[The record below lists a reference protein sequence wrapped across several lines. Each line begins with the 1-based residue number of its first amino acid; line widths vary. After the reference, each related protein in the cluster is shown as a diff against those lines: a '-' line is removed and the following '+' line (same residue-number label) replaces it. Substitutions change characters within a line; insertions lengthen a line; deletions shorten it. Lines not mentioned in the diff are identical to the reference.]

1 LKSKS
6 FIVFSLKTIKIAMK
20 SRKQLLN
27 KMKAKAF
34 DTGLFKRILTYTKP
48 YKWRYNGV
56 IIFAISLSIF
66 AALRPYLLKQT
77 VDGYIK
83 THDQLGLLFYVTL
96 MGIVLMLEVFSQFY
110 FVYWANWLGQDIVK
124 DIRTKLFKHILSF
137 RMKYF
142 DLVPVGQLVTRSVS
156 DIESIARIF
165 SQGLFMI
172 ISDLMK
178 MLVVLIFMFYMN
190 WKLTWI
196 VVIAMPILVYITRIF
211 QRKMQVAFEEVR
223 TQIANMNSFVQE
235 RVTGMKIV
243 QLFNREKTEYESF
256 KEINGKHKK
265 AWIKTILYNSIFFP
279 IADIISS
286 LTLGCIVVFGGFKI
300 LNGDN
305 FTTFG
310 DLFSYTMFIG
320 MLFNPLRQIAD
331 KFNEMQLGMIA
342 ANRVFD
348 IIDTQ
353 DHIQDT
359 GTIEAP
365 IFNGTIE
372 FKDVRFGYIPEEE
385 VIKGIDLSVEAGQT
399 IAIVGSTGAGK
410 STIINLLNRF
420 YEINSGTICIDGN
433 NIENYTLASLRK
445 QIAVVLQDVFLFADT
460 IYNNITLN
468 NPEITKAQVLE
479 AAKVIGVHDF
489 IMSLPDN
496 YDFDVKERGV
506 MLSSGQRQLIA
517 FLRSYV
523 SNPSILILD
532 EATSSID
539 TYSEEMIQR
548 ATETITKGRTSIVIA
563 HRLAT
568 IVNADKI
575 VVMDKGLIVEQ
586 GTHQELINRT
596 NGYYKNLYDSQFV
609 VAN

>member
-1 LKSKS
+1 
-6 FIVFSLKTIKIAMK
+6 
-20 SRKQLLN
+20 
-27 KMKAKAF
+27 MKAKAF
-34 DTGLFKRILTYTKP
+34 DGHLFKRILQYTKP
-48 YKWRYNGV
+48 YQWRFNGV

-83 THDQLGLLFYVTL
+83 THDPKGLLFYITL
-96 MGIVLMLEVFSQFY
+96 MGIVLLCEVFSQFY
-110 FVYWANWLGQDIVK
+110 FVLWANWLGQDIVK
-124 DIRTKLFKHILSF
+124 DIRIKLFQHMLSF

-142 DLVPVGQLVTRSVS
+142 DNAPVGQLVTRSVS
-156 DIESIARIF
+156 DIEQIAKIF

-178 MLVVLIFMFYMN
+178 MVVILFFMFYMN

-196 VVIAMPILVYITRIF
+196 VIVAMPILVFITRIF

-223 TQIANMNSFVQE
+223 TQVSNMNTFVQE

-243 QLFNREKTEYESF
+243 QLFTREAIEAEKF
-256 KEINGKHKK
+256 KEINDKHNK

-286 LTLGCIVVFGGFKI
+286 FTLGFIVLYGGYNI
-300 LNGDN
+300 LNGDH

-331 KFNEMQLGMIA
+331 KFNEMQMGMIA

-348 IIDTQ
+348 ILDTQ
-353 DHIQDT
+353 DQIQDK

-365 IFNGTIE
+365 VFEGSIQ
-372 FKDVRFGYIPEEE
+372 FKDVYFGYIAEEF
-385 VIKGIDLSVEAGQT
+385 VIKGIDLDVKAGET
-399 IAIVGSTGAGK
+399 VAIVGATGAGK

-420 YEINSGTICIDGN
+420 YEINSGTICIDGE
-433 NIENYTLASLRK
+433 NIHDYTLDSLRK

-460 IYNNITLN
+460 ILNNITLN
-468 NPEITKAQVLE
+468 NPAISREDVLDAAQ
-479 AAKVIGVHDF
+479 KIGVHEF
-489 IMSLPDN
+489 IMSLPQG
-496 YDFDVKERGV
+496 YDYNVKERGV

-517 FLRSYV
+517 FLRAYV

-539 TYSEEMIQR
+539 TYSEELIQR

-575 VVMDKGLIVEQ
+575 IVMDKGLIVEQ
-586 GTHQELINRT
+586 GTHEELLDRT
-596 NGYYKNLYDSQFV
+596 EGYYKNLYYSQFLV
-609 VAN
+609 ENNS

>member
-1 LKSKS
+1 
-6 FIVFSLKTIKIAMK
+6 
-20 SRKQLLN
+20 
-27 KMKAKAF
+27 MKAKAF
-34 DTGLFKRILTYTKP
+34 DTRLFKRILKFTKP
-48 YKWRYNGV
+48 YQWRFNGV
-56 IIFAISLSIF
+56 IIFAVSLSVF

-77 VDGYIK
+77 VDGYIS
-83 THDQLGLLFYVTL
+83 TQDQQGLLLYVIL
-96 MGIVLMLEVFSQFY
+96 MGIVLLLEVFSQFY

-124 DIRTKLFKHILSF
+124 DIRTKLFQHILSF

-142 DLVPVGQLVTRSVS
+142 DHVPVGQLVTRSVS

-178 MLVVLIFMFYMN
+178 MFVVLIFMFYMN

-196 VVIAMPILVYITRIF
+196 VIIAMPILVYFTRIF

-223 TQIANMNSFVQE
+223 NQIANMNSFVQE

-243 QLFNREKTEYESF
+243 QLFNREKIEYNKF
-256 KEINGKHKK
+256 KNINDKHKK

-286 LTLGCIVVFGGFKI
+286 LTLGFIVLYGGIKI

-348 IIDTQ
+348 ILDTEDQ
-353 DHIQDT
+353 IQDT
-359 GTIEAP
+359 GIIEAP
-365 IFNGTIE
+365 IFKGDIE
-372 FKDVRFGYIPEEE
+372 FKNVRFGYIADEE
-385 VIKGIDLSVEAGQT
+385 VIKGIDLEVSAGQT

-420 YEINSGTICIDGN
+420 YEINSGSIYIDN
-433 NIENYTLASLRK
+433 HNIENYTLGSLRK

-460 IYNNITLN
+460 IFNNITLN
-468 NPEITKAQVLE
+468 NLEINREQVLA
-479 AAKVIGVHDF
+479 AAKNIGVHEF

-517 FLRSYV
+517 FLRAYV

-539 TYSEEMIQR
+539 TYSEELIQR

-586 GTHQELINRT
+586 GTHQELINRES
-596 NGYYKNLYDSQFV
+596 GYYKNLYDSQFS

>member
-1 LKSKS
+1 
-6 FIVFSLKTIKIAMK
+6 
-20 SRKQLLN
+20 
-27 KMKAKAF
+27 MKAKAF
-34 DTGLFKRILTYTKP
+34 DTRLFKRILQYTKP
-48 YKWRYNGV
+48 YQLRFRGV
-56 IIFAISLSIF
+56 IAFAISLSVF

-77 VDGYIK
+77 VDSYIK
-83 THDQLGLLFYVTL
+83 PHDQQGLLLYVTA
-96 MGIVLMLEVFSQFY
+96 MGIVLLCEVFSQFY

-124 DIRTKLFKHILSF
+124 DIRKKLFKHLLSF

-178 MLVVLIFMFYMN
+178 MVVCMGIMFWMN
-190 WKLTWI
+190 WKLSLI
-196 VVIAMPILVYITRIF
+196 VVFAMPILMYFTRLF
-211 QRKMQVAFEEVR
+211 QKKMQIAFEEVR

-243 QLFNREKTEYESF
+243 QLFNRERIEYEKF
-256 KEINGKHKK
+256 KDINDKHKK

-286 LTLGCIVVFGGFKI
+286 ITLGLVVVYGGFEI
-300 LNGDN
+300 IGGST
-305 FTTFG
+305 FTTLG
-310 DLFSYTMFIG
+310 ELTAYTMFIG

-342 ANRVFD
+342 ANRVFE
-348 IIDTQ
+348 ILDTQ
-353 DHIQDT
+353 DQIQDT
-359 GTIEAP
+359 GMVEAP
-365 IFNGTIE
+365 TFEGDIT
-372 FKDVRFGYIPEEE
+372 FKDVRFSYIPDEE
-385 VIKGIDLSVEAGQT
+385 VIKGIDLEVAAGQT
-399 IAIVGSTGAGK
+399 VAIVGSTGAGK

-420 YEINSGTICIDGN
+420 YEINSGSIYIDN
-433 NIENYTLASLRK
+433 HNIENYTLSSLRR

-460 IYNNITLN
+460 IFNNITLN
-468 NPEITKAQVLE
+468 NPEISREQVLA
-479 AAKVIGVHDF
+479 AAKKIGVHDF

-517 FLRSYV
+517 FLRAFV

-539 TYSEEMIQR
+539 TYSEELIQR
-548 ATETITKGRTSIVIA
+548 ATETITEGRTSIVIA

-586 GTHQELINRT
+586 GTHQELINRET
-596 NGYYKNLYDSQFV
+596 GYYKNLYDSQFS

>member
-1 LKSKS
+1 
-6 FIVFSLKTIKIAMK
+6 
-20 SRKQLLN
+20 
-27 KMKAKAF
+27 MKAKAF
-34 DTGLFKRILTYTKP
+34 DTALFKRILKYTKP
-48 YKWRYNGV
+48 YKWRYYGV
-56 IIFAISLSIF
+56 IIFAISLSVF

-83 THDQLGLLFYVTL
+83 THDKNGLLMYIIL
-96 MGIVLMLEVFSQFY
+96 MGAVLLMEVFSQFY

-178 MLVVLIFMFYMN
+178 MLVVLLFMFYMN

-196 VVIAMPILVYITRIF
+196 VVVAMPLLVYITRIF

-243 QLFNREKTEYESF
+243 QLFNREKIEAENF
-256 KEINGKHKK
+256 KEINNKHKV

-286 LTLGCIVVFGGFKI
+286 ITLGLVVVYGGFKI
-300 LNGDN
+300 LNGDH

-359 GTIEAP
+359 GTLDAP
-365 IFNGTIE
+365 VFDGSIE
-372 FKDVRFGYIPEEE
+372 FAAVRFSYIPEEE
-385 VIKGIDLSVEAGQT
+385 VIKGIDLSVASGQT

-420 YEINSGTICIDGN
+420 YEINSGTIFIDGQ

-468 NPEITKAQVLE
+468 NPEITREQVLD
-479 AAKVIGVHDF
+479 AAKKIGVHDF

-539 TYSEEMIQR
+539 SYSEELIQR
-548 ATETITKGRTSIVIA
+548 ATETITKGRTSIIIA

-568 IVNADKI
+568 IVSADKI

-586 GTHQELINRT
+586 GTHQELINKT
-596 NGYYKNLYDSQFV
+596 EGYYKNLYDSQFS

>member
-1 LKSKS
+1 
-6 FIVFSLKTIKIAMK
+6 
-20 SRKQLLN
+20 
-27 KMKAKAF
+27 MKAKAF
-34 DTGLFKRILTYTKP
+34 DTRLFKRILQYTKP
-48 YKWRYNGV
+48 YQWRFNGV

-77 VDGYIK
+77 VDGYIA
-83 THDQLGLLFYVTL
+83 TQDQQGLLMYVIL
-96 MGIVLMLEVFSQFY
+96 MGIVLLLEVFSQFY

-124 DIRTKLFKHILSF
+124 DIRTKLFKHLLSF

-142 DLVPVGQLVTRSVS
+142 DHVPVGQLVTRSVS

-178 MLVVLIFMFYMN
+178 MFVVLIFMFYMN
-190 WKLTWI
+190 WTLTWI
-196 VVIAMPILVYITRIF
+196 VIVAMPILVFFTRIF
-211 QRKMQVAFEEVR
+211 QKKMQVAFEEVR

-243 QLFNREKTEYESF
+243 QLFNREDIEYEKF
-256 KEINGKHKK
+256 KSINDKHKK

-286 LTLGCIVVFGGFKI
+286 LTLGFIVLYGGIKI

-348 IIDTQ
+348 ILDTQ
-353 DHIQDT
+353 DQIQDT

-365 IFNGTIE
+365 IFKGNIKFE
-372 FKDVRFGYIPEEE
+372 NVRFGYIPEED
-385 VIKGIDLSVEAGQT
+385 VIKGIDLQVNAGQT

-420 YEINSGTICIDGN
+420 YEINSGSIYIDN
-433 NIENYTLASLRK
+433 HNIEHYTLSSLRT

-460 IYNNITLN
+460 IFNNITLN
-468 NPEITKAQVLE
+468 NPAISREQVLV
-479 AAKVIGVHDF
+479 AAKKIGVHDF

-517 FLRSYV
+517 FLRAYV

-539 TYSEEMIQR
+539 TYSEELIQR

-586 GTHQELINRT
+586 GTHQELINRES
-596 NGYYKNLYDSQFV
+596 GYYKNLYDSQFS

>member
-1 LKSKS
+1 
-6 FIVFSLKTIKIAMK
+6 
-20 SRKQLLN
+20 
-27 KMKAKAF
+27 MKAKAF
-34 DTGLFKRILTYTKP
+34 DTRLFKRILQYTKP
-48 YKWRYNGV
+48 YQLRFRGV
-56 IIFAISLSIF
+56 IAFAISLSVF

-83 THDQLGLLFYVTL
+83 THDQQGLLLYISL
-96 MGIVLMLEVFSQFY
+96 MGIVLLAEVFSQY
-110 FVYWANWLGQDIVK
+110 FFVFWANWLGQDIVK

-142 DLVPVGQLVTRSVS
+142 DHVPVGQLVTRSVS
-156 DIESIARIF
+156 DIEAIARIF

-178 MLVVLIFMFYMN
+178 MVVVLFFMFYMN

-196 VVIAMPILVYITRIF
+196 VIVAMPILVFFTRIF

-223 TQIANMNSFVQE
+223 NEIANMNSFVQE

-243 QLFNREKTEYESF
+243 QLFNREDIEFDKF
-256 KEINGKHKK
+256 KNINDKHRK

-286 LTLGCIVVFGGFKI
+286 LTLGFIVLYGGFKI
-300 LNGDN
+300 LNGDT

-348 IIDTQ
+348 ILDTDDQ
-353 DHIQDT
+353 IQDT

-365 IFNGTIE
+365 VFEGNIE
-372 FKDVRFGYIPEEE
+372 FKDVRFGYIPDEE
-385 VIKGIDLSVEAGQT
+385 VIKGIHLEVKAGQT

-420 YEINSGTICIDGN
+420 YEINSGTIYIDHQ
-433 NIENYTLASLRK
+433 NIENYTLGSLRK

-468 NPEITKAQVLE
+468 NPTISREEVLAAAQ
-479 AAKVIGVHDF
+479 KIGVHDF

-517 FLRSYV
+517 FLRAFV

-539 TYSEEMIQR
+539 TYSEELIQR

-575 VVMDKGLIVEQ
+575 VVMDKGLIVEE
-586 GTHQELINRT
+586 GTHQELINKT
-596 NGYYKNLYDSQFV
+596 TGYYKNLYDSQFS

>member
-1 LKSKS
+1 
-6 FIVFSLKTIKIAMK
+6 
-20 SRKQLLN
+20 
-27 KMKAKAF
+27 MKAKAF
-34 DTGLFKRILTYTKP
+34 DTNVFKRILKYTKP
-48 YKWRYNGV
+48 YKWRFNGV
-56 IIFAISLSIF
+56 IMFALLLSVF
-66 AALRPYLLKQT
+66 AALRPYLLKET

-83 THDQLGLLFYVTL
+83 THDVNGLLFYIML
-96 MGIVLMLEVFSQFY
+96 MGIVLLMEVFSQFY

-124 DIRTKLFKHILSF
+124 DIRVKLFRHMLSF
-137 RMKYF
+137 RMKYY
-142 DLVPVGQLVTRSVS
+142 DNAPVGQLVTRSVS
-156 DIESIARIF
+156 DIEQIARIF

-178 MLVVLIFMFYMN
+178 MVVVMCFMFYMN

-196 VVIAMPILVYITRIF
+196 VIVAMPVLVYITRIF
-211 QRKMQVAFEEVR
+211 QGKMQLAFEEVR
-223 TQIANMNSFVQE
+223 TEIANMNTFVQE

-243 QLFNREKTEYESF
+243 QLFNREDIEAEKFSD
-256 KEINGKHKK
+256 INMKHNK

-286 LTLGCIVVFGGFKI
+286 LTLGFIVLYGGIKI

-331 KFNEMQLGMIA
+331 KFNEMQMGMIA

-348 IIDTQ
+348 ILDTQ
-353 DHIQDT
+353 DQIQDT
-359 GTIEAP
+359 GIVEAP
-365 IFNGTIE
+365 LFEGSISFKEVHFSYIE
-372 FKDVRFGYIPEEE
+372 NEE
-385 VIKGIDLSVEAGQT
+385 VIKGIDLEVMAGQT
-399 IAIVGSTGAGK
+399 IAIVGATGAGK

-420 YEINSGTICIDGN
+420 YEISKGEICIDGK
-433 NIENYTLASLRK
+433 NINDYSLSSIRK

-460 IYNNITLN
+460 ILNNITLN
-468 NPEITKAQVLE
+468 NPDITREHVV
-479 AAKVIGVHDF
+479 AASKKIGIHDF
-489 IMSLPDN
+489 IMSLPEG
-496 YDFDVKERGV
+496 YDYNVKERGV

-517 FLRSYV
+517 FLRAYV

-539 TYSEEMIQR
+539 TYSEELIQR

-586 GTHQELINRT
+586 GSHIELLNRAD
-596 NGYYKNLYDSQFV
+596 GYYKNLYYAQFLV
-609 VAN
+609 EDNS

>member
-1 LKSKS
+1 
-6 FIVFSLKTIKIAMK
+6 
-20 SRKQLLN
+20 
-27 KMKAKAF
+27 MKAKAF
-34 DTGLFKRILTYTKP
+34 DTRLFKRILKYTQP
-48 YKWRYNGV
+48 YQLRFRGV
-56 IIFAISLSIF
+56 IAFAISLSVF

-83 THDQLGLLFYVTL
+83 THDQQGLLLYITF
-96 MGIVLMLEVFSQFY
+96 MGIVLLAEVFSQYF

-124 DIRTKLFKHILSF
+124 DIRTKLFKHLLSF

-142 DLVPVGQLVTRSVS
+142 DHVPVGQLVTRSVS
-156 DIESIARIF
+156 DIEAIARIF

-178 MLVVLIFMFYMN
+178 MVVVLFFMFYMN

-196 VVIAMPILVYITRIF
+196 VIVAMPVLVFFTRIF

-223 TQIANMNSFVQE
+223 AEIANMNSFVQE

-243 QLFNREKTEYESF
+243 QLFNRENIELDKF
-256 KEINGKHKK
+256 KNINDKHRK

-286 LTLGCIVVFGGFKI
+286 LTLGFIVLYGGFKI
-300 LNGDN
+300 LNGDT

-348 IIDTQ
+348 ILDTQ
-353 DHIQDT
+353 DQIQDT

-365 IFNGTIE
+365 IFKGNIE
-372 FKDVRFGYIPEEE
+372 FKGVRFGYIPDEE
-385 VIKGIDLSVEAGQT
+385 VIKGINLEVKAGQT

-420 YEINSGTICIDGN
+420 YEINSGTISIDNHG
-433 NIENYTLASLRK
+433 IENYTLDSLRK

-468 NPEITKAQVLE
+468 NPAISREEVLA
-479 AAKVIGVHDF
+479 AAKKIGVHDF

-517 FLRSYV
+517 FLRAFV

-539 TYSEEMIQR
+539 TYSEELIQR
-548 ATETITKGRTSIVIA
+548 ATETITQGRTSIVIA

-575 VVMDKGLIVEQ
+575 VVMDKGLNVEE
-586 GTHQELINRT
+586 GTHQELINRES
-596 NGYYKNLYDSQFV
+596 GYYKNLYDSQFSI
-609 VAN
+609 AN

>member
-1 LKSKS
+1 
-6 FIVFSLKTIKIAMK
+6 
-20 SRKQLLN
+20 
-27 KMKAKAF
+27 MKAKAF
-34 DTGLFKRILTYTKP
+34 DTKIFKRILEYTKP
-48 YKWRYNGV
+48 YQWRFNGV
-56 IIFAISLSIF
+56 ILFAISLSVF
-66 AALRPYLLKQT
+66 AAVRPYLLKQT

-83 THDQLGLLFYVTL
+83 THDAQGLLFYVTM
-96 MGIVLMLEVFSQFY
+96 MGLVLLLEVFSQFY
-110 FVYWANWLGQDIVK
+110 FVFWANWLGQDIVK
-124 DIRTKLFKHILSF
+124 DIRIKLFKHMLSF
-137 RMKYF
+137 RMKHY
-142 DLVPVGQLVTRSVS
+142 DNAPVGQLVTRSVS
-156 DIESIARIF
+156 DIEAIARIF

-178 MLVVLIFMFYMN
+178 MLVVMGFMFYMN

-196 VVIAMPILVYITRIF
+196 VIVAMPVLVFVTRIF

-223 TQIANMNSFVQE
+223 TQIANMNTFVQE
-235 RVTGMKIV
+235 RVTGIKIV
-243 QLFNREKTEYESF
+243 QLFNREDIEAEKFS
-256 KEINGKHKK
+256 EINQKHNK

-286 LTLGCIVVFGGFKI
+286 LTLGFVVLYGGIKI
-300 LNGDN
+300 LNGDH

-331 KFNEMQLGMIA
+331 KFNEMQMGMIA

-348 IIDTQ
+348 ILDTKDQ
-353 DHIQDT
+353 IQDT
-359 GTIEAP
+359 GIIEAP
-365 IFNGTIE
+365 IFKGDIQ
-372 FKDVRFGYIPEEE
+372 FRGVHFSYIDNEE
-385 VIKGIDLSVEAGQT
+385 VIKGIDLEVQSGQT
-399 IAIVGSTGAGK
+399 IAIVGATGAGK

-420 YEINSGTICIDGN
+420 YEISKGAICIDGH
-433 NIENYTLASLRK
+433 NINDYSLSSIRK

-460 IYNNITLN
+460 ILNNITLN
-468 NPEITKAQVLE
+468 NPEISREEVIRAAQ
-479 AAKVIGVHDF
+479 KIGVHEF
-489 IMSLPDN
+489 IMSLPED
-496 YDFDVKERGV
+496 YDYNVKERGV

-517 FLRSYV
+517 FLRAYV

-539 TYSEEMIQR
+539 TYSEELIQS
-548 ATETITKGRTSIVIA
+548 ATEKITKGRTSIVIA

-586 GTHQELINRT
+586 GSHLELLNIEG
-596 NGYYKNLYDSQFV
+596 GYYKNLYYSQFLV
-609 VAN
+609 ENNS

>member
-1 LKSKS
+1 
-6 FIVFSLKTIKIAMK
+6 
-20 SRKQLLN
+20 
-27 KMKAKAF
+27 MKAKAF
-34 DTGLFKRILTYTKP
+34 DTRLFKRILKYTKP
-48 YKWRYNGV
+48 YQWRFNGV
-56 IIFAISLSIF
+56 IIFAISLSVF

-77 VDGYIK
+77 VDSYIQPK
-83 THDQLGLLFYVTL
+83 DQNGLLLYITL
-96 MGIVLMLEVFSQFY
+96 MGIILLLEVFSQFF

-124 DIRTKLFKHILSF
+124 DIRVKLFKHILSF

-156 DIESIARIF
+156 DIEAIARIF

-196 VVIAMPILVYITRIF
+196 VIVAMPILVFITRIF
-211 QRKMQVAFEEVR
+211 QKKMQVAFEEVR

-243 QLFNREKTEYESF
+243 QLFHREDIEAEKFRVINDKHNR
-256 KEINGKHKK
+256 

-286 LTLGCIVVFGGFKI
+286 LTLGFIVLYGGFNI
-300 LNGDN
+300 LRGDTT
-305 FTTFG
+305 TTFG

-348 IIDTQ
+348 ILDTQ
-353 DHIQDT
+353 DQIQDT

-365 IFNGTIE
+365 LFNGEIRFE
-372 FKDVRFGYIPEEE
+372 NVHFGYIPNEE
-385 VIKGIDLSVEAGQT
+385 VVKGINLEVKASQT

-420 YEINSGTICIDGN
+420 YEINSGSIFIDN
-433 NIENYTLASLRK
+433 HNIENYTLSSLRK

-468 NPEITKAQVLE
+468 NPEITREHVLA
-479 AAKVIGVHDF
+479 AAKKIGVHDF

-517 FLRSYV
+517 FLRAYV

-539 TYSEEMIQR
+539 TYSEELIQR

-586 GTHQELINRT
+586 GTHQELINQEK
-596 NGYYKNLYDSQFV
+596 GYYKNLYDSQFS

>member
-1 LKSKS
+1 
-6 FIVFSLKTIKIAMK
+6 
-20 SRKQLLN
+20 
-27 KMKAKAF
+27 MKAKAF
-34 DTGLFKRILTYTKP
+34 DTALFKRILKYTKP
-48 YKWRYNGV
+48 YKWRYYGV
-56 IIFAISLSIF
+56 IIFAVSLSVF

-83 THDQLGLLFYVTL
+83 THDKHGLLMYIIL
-96 MGIVLMLEVFSQFY
+96 MGIVLLMEVFSQFY

-178 MLVVLIFMFYMN
+178 MLVVLLFMFYMN

-196 VVIAMPILVYITRIF
+196 VVVAMPLLVYITRIF

-243 QLFNREKTEYESF
+243 QLFNREKIEAENF
-256 KEINGKHKK
+256 KEINNKHKV

-286 LTLGCIVVFGGFKI
+286 ITLGLVVVYGGFKI
-300 LNGDN
+300 LNGDH

-359 GTIEAP
+359 GTLDAP
-365 IFNGTIE
+365 IFDGSIE
-372 FKDVRFGYIPEEE
+372 FASVRFSYIPEEE
-385 VIKGIDLSVEAGQT
+385 VIKGIDLSVASGQT

-420 YEINSGTICIDGN
+420 YEINSGTIFIDGH

-468 NPEITKAQVLE
+468 NPEITREQVLD
-479 AAKVIGVHDF
+479 AAKKIGVHDF

-539 TYSEEMIQR
+539 SYSEELIQR
-548 ATETITKGRTSIVIA
+548 ATETITKGRTSIIIA

-596 NGYYKNLYDSQFV
+596 EGYYKNLYDSQFS

>member
-1 LKSKS
+1 
-6 FIVFSLKTIKIAMK
+6 
-20 SRKQLLN
+20 
-27 KMKAKAF
+27 MKAKAF
-34 DTGLFKRILTYTKP
+34 DTLVFKRILKYTKP
-48 YKWRYNGV
+48 YQWRFNSV
-56 IIFAISLSIF
+56 VAFAISLSVF

-83 THDQLGLLFYVTL
+83 THDQQGLLFYIAL
-96 MGIVLMLEVFSQFY
+96 MGIVLLLEVFSQFY
-110 FVYWANWLGQDIVK
+110 FVLWANWLGQDIVK
-124 DIRTKLFKHILSF
+124 DIRVKLFQHMLSF
-137 RMKYF
+137 KMRYY
-142 DLVPVGQLVTRSVS
+142 DNAPVGQLVTRSVS
-156 DIESIARIF
+156 DIEQIAKIF

-172 ISDLMK
+172 LSDLMK
-178 MLVVLIFMFYMN
+178 MLVILIFMFCMN

-196 VVIAMPILVYITRIF
+196 VIVAMPILLFFTRIF

-223 TQIANMNSFVQE
+223 NQIAHMNTFVQE

-243 QLFNREKTEYESF
+243 QLFNREDIEAEKFS
-256 KEINGKHKK
+256 EINDKHRK

-286 LTLGCIVVFGGFKI
+286 LTLGFVVLYGGIKI
-300 LNGDN
+300 LNGDT

-331 KFNEMQLGMIA
+331 KFNEMQMGMIA

-353 DHIQDT
+353 DQIQDT
-359 GTIEAP
+359 GILEAP
-365 IFNGTIE
+365 KFEGNIQ
-372 FKDVRFGYIPEEE
+372 FKDVHFSYIDNEE
-385 VIKGIDLSVEAGQT
+385 VIKGIDLNVNAGET
-399 IAIVGSTGAGK
+399 IAIVGATGAGK

-420 YEINSGTICIDGN
+420 YEINQGTICIDGK
-433 NIENYTLASLRK
+433 NINEYSLSSIRK

-460 IYNNITLN
+460 ILNNITLH
-468 NPEITKAQVLE
+468 NPEITRAEVIT
-479 AAKVIGVHDF
+479 AAEKIGVHGF
-489 IMSLPDN
+489 IMSLPN
-496 YDFDVKERGV
+496 GYDYNVKERGV

-517 FLRSYV
+517 FLRAYV

-539 TYSEEMIQR
+539 TYSEELIQS
-548 ATETITKGRTSIVIA
+548 ATSKITQGRTSIVIA

-575 VVMDKGLIVEQ
+575 VVMDNGLIVEQ
-586 GTHQELINRT
+586 GSHIELLTIT
-596 NGYYKNLYDSQFV
+596 DGYYKNLYYSQFLV
-609 VAN
+609 ETDSE

>member
-1 LKSKS
+1 
-6 FIVFSLKTIKIAMK
+6 
-20 SRKQLLN
+20 
-27 KMKAKAF
+27 MKAKAF
-34 DTGLFKRILTYTKP
+34 DTRLFKRILKYTKP
-48 YKWRYNGV
+48 YKWRYYGV
-56 IIFAISLSIF
+56 IIFAVSLSVF

-83 THDQLGLLFYVTL
+83 THDQHGLLMY
-96 MGIVLMLEVFSQFY
+96 IVLMGVVLLMEVFSQFY

-178 MLVVLIFMFYMN
+178 MIVVLIFMFYMN

-196 VVIAMPILVYITRIF
+196 VVVAMPILVYITRIF

-243 QLFNREKTEYESF
+243 QLFNRERIEAENF
-256 KEINGKHKK
+256 KEINNKHKV

-286 LTLGCIVVFGGFKI
+286 ITLGLVVVYGGFRI
-300 LNGDN
+300 LNGDH

-359 GTIEAP
+359 GTLEAP
-365 IFNGTIE
+365 IFNGSIE
-372 FKDVRFGYIPEEE
+372 FKEVRFSYIPEEE
-385 VIKGIDLSVEAGQT
+385 VIKGIDLSVASGQT
-399 IAIVGSTGAGK
+399 VAIVGSTGAGK

-420 YEINSGTICIDGN
+420 YEINSGTICIDGH

-460 IYNNITLN
+460 IYNNITLH
-468 NPEITKAQVLE
+468 NPEITREQVLD
-479 AAKVIGVHDF
+479 AAKKIGVHDF

-539 TYSEEMIQR
+539 TYSEELIQR
-548 ATETITKGRTSIVIA
+548 ATETITKGRTSIIIA

-575 VVMDKGLIVEQ
+575 VVMDKGLIVEE
-586 GTHQELINRT
+586 GTHQELLSKT
-596 NGYYKNLYDSQFV
+596 DGYYKNLYDSQFA